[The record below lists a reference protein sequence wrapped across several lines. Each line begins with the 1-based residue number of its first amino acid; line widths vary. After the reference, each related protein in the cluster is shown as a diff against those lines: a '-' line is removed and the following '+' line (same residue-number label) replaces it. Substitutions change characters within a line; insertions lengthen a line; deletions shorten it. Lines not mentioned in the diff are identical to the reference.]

1 MCPSVGG
8 IILMESNGLWH
19 DDQEYLLTLQ
29 VQYLNDLLDNMN
41 EIFYT
46 YNTDG
51 IMTYV
56 NKKIKD
62 ILGYEQKEL
71 VGKCM
76 GDRSS
81 DYKELLMKETKKRLQ
96 KGKGKREIHL
106 AKVVRKDGATRIIR
120 INVAPIEENGKII
133 GEAVLAEDVTEAK
146 QNEKALRDSNQLLQD
161 TKNELMEANDSLRR
175 AKEELR
181 RQLEESEQ
189 HKEAVTTA
197 HHKLENIMDF
207 LPDPTML

>member
-1 MCPSVGG
+1 
-8 IILMESNGLWH
+8 MESNGLWH

-71 VGKCM
+71 VGKCVWEIVHP
-76 GDRSS
+76 
-81 DYKELLMKETKKRLQ
+81 DYKEVMIKETKKRLQ
-96 KGKGKREIHL
+96 KGKGKREIYL
-106 AKVVRKDGATRIIR
+106 AKVVRKDGAARTIR
-120 INVAPIEENGKII
+120 IN
-133 GEAVLAEDVTEAK
+133 
-146 QNEKALRDSNQLLQD
+146 
-161 TKNELMEANDSLRR
+161 
-175 AKEELR
+175 
-181 RQLEESEQ
+181 
-189 HKEAVTTA
+189 
-197 HHKLENIMDF
+197 
-207 LPDPTML
+207 